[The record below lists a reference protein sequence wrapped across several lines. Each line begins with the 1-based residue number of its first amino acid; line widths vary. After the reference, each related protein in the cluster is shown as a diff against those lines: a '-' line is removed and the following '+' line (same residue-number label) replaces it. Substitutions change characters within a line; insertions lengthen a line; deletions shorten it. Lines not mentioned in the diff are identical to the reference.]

1 MTAASLRITGFR
13 IHDWRHDYAARFL
26 AAGGD
31 VRALMQVMG
40 WESPR
45 MVQRYVTFRAEHLAD
60 IQARVA

>member
-1 MTAASLRITGFR
+1 MRPRGWLREQQAG
-13 IHDWRHDYAARFL
+13 RHDYATRFL

-60 IQARVA
+60 IQARVS